1 MRLSEILKQSATTA
15 ARPASP
21 AWQVDDDPWGR
32 RLSVPPSAPPDRLS
46 PAAMPA
52 VERKKP
58 AAMPL
63 APATGNPASLVLPA
77 PLRRLPP
84 AWGLEIQRIA
94 HHLAFGMP
102 HAPQAVL
109 FAAPIP
115 ASGVSTLTF
124 LLSHHLA
131 SSAPEGRTLLLRYL
145 PHPLGESGSS
155 LPVGAPF
162 SWQQLPANHILN
174 TLTMVGGSDY
184 SVAEKVR
191 WFRALI
197 TSARQLFATI
207 LIDVPPFNRCAE
219 SYLLASESDGVVF
232 VLKSGEVRKPA
243 LAALRSELQHMG
255 INVLGSVLTFRRYPL
270 PRWLIHLL

>member
-1 MRLSEILKQSATTA
+1 MRLSEILNRSAATA
-15 ARPASP
+15 APPTAP
-21 AWQVDDDPWGR
+21 AWEIEDNPWGR
-32 RLSVPPSAPPDRLS
+32 PSASPSVSPGQPTPTSAPAVQDKSPDAAPSAP
-46 PAAMPA
+46 AAT
-52 VERKKP
+52 KP
-58 AAMPL
+58 S
-63 APATGNPASLVLPA
+63 SLVLPE

-84 AWGLEIQRIA
+84 AWELEIQRIA
-94 HHLAFGMP
+94 HHLAFGIP
-102 HAPQAVL
+102 NAPQVVL

-124 LLSHHLA
+124 LLSHHSA
-131 SSAPEGRTLLLRYL
+131 SSTPEGRTLLLRYL
-145 PHPLGESGSS
+145 PRPLAEAGPS
-155 LPVGAPF
+155 LSVGAPF
-162 SWQQLPANHILN
+162 SWQQLPANHALN
-174 TLTMVGGSDY
+174 TLTMVGGGDY

-243 LAALRSELQHMG
+243 VAALRNELQRMG
-255 INVLGSVLTFRRYPL
+255 INVLGAILTFRRYPL
-270 PRWLIHLL
+270 PQWLIRLL